1 MQGRHGGMEGGQSA
15 ALNSSQALLCI
26 RRRASIGIAELPFLQ
41 HPLQKMPLRCQSCLT
56 TNPDANR
63 FCGHC
68 GTLLHAIGGQI
79 AVPEVQWG
87 ALKQATIV
95 FADIVGSTEHVA
107 GLDPEQAMERLRPAV
122 QHMCHAVERFG
133 GTVVRTLGDGMMAL
147 FGVPKALEGHASL
160 ACEAAIAMQAA
171 FEGHAQGLSIRIG
184 LHSGQVAL
192 DPDAAD
198 AMKGGGVHGH
208 AIHLASRVV
217 ALAEPGGICLTADC
231 LALVRSV
238 CDVRPMGP
246 HVLKGIS
253 EPVEIHAL
261 LGMKHD
267 VHNYHFHEA
276 ALSVFRGRAKE
287 LETLKSA
294 LARAERSQGAVLG
307 LSGAP
312 GTGKSRLC
320 HEFAQWCRGKRIPV
334 FEIRTQLYGHATP
347 LQPVLM
353 LLRTCF
359 FQIEPA
365 HEPAV
370 ARERIAGIL
379 AKSGAGISDDFAL
392 MCEFLGVAEEG
403 GMVCSLNPKARRGR
417 LLGLVHELVKQ
428 TGTSPSVIVFEDL
441 HWLDEASAEFVSAL
455 VQAVAGT
462 RLLLLLNYRP
472 GYQSP
477 WVELPHFQAIHL
489 ADLSTDDAQD
499 LVRERLKHHPQL
511 QGFAPLI
518 VERSAGNPF
527 FAEELVNSLIE
538 KSTQLKVSGDA
549 PDAAPL
555 VNALPATVQAV
566 IGERIDR
573 LVATQ
578 RTLLHICAVIGKE
591 IPLAVL
597 QDVAVYLVSQV
608 ESGLDG
614 LCEVELLQLLREI
627 AGGRRFAFRHPLIQ
641 EVAYNT
647 QLKARRANLHA
658 AVAVAMEAHYSAQP
672 GEFAALI
679 AYHYAAAGQLVQAA
693 EHEARAAKWTG
704 STNSA
709 QALRHW
715 RRVWSFLEGQES
727 TREVNRLRALAGGRI
742 AYLGWR
748 EGLKPDEVQ
757 PIIHESI
764 QLAAEVDSRLVQLL
778 LLARGRIMQSGGG
791 AADSYVDSMLEALS
805 LTPPGQD
812 AGRVAML
819 NVALSQA
826 YAWAGLLKQGLAAN
840 DAALL
845 AVADIDQFDRDFIDF
860 SIEQWVLGIRVRLL
874 IRMNRLQEAR
884 ASLQQMLSTDQTL
897 GDPVIRQ
904 ITHHLHVELAAVT
917 QDSSLAHEHVAIVAN
932 LARQYASP
940 YSKVFSLWCSGL
952 AAASGGDLEGA
963 LQNFSEALAF
973 IGQTKA
979 AVEFEAE
986 IRASLAECHY
996 KLGNFD
1002 LAVVAAKEN
1011 IDISRPRS
1019 NRLAECRA
1027 LIVWGGTLGQKN
1039 DVESWV
1045 GAMSLFDKAEELIA
1059 VTGADIYRPGLFAER
1074 SRVAGLMARG

>member
-1 MQGRHGGMEGGQSA
+1 
-15 ALNSSQALLCI
+15 
-26 RRRASIGIAELPFLQ
+26 
-41 HPLQKMPLRCQSCLT
+41 MPLRCPSCLS

-63 FCGHC
+63 FCGQC
-68 GTLLHAIGGQI
+68 GTLLHAGGELASPVSQ
-79 AVPEVQWG
+79 ASGQEVQWG
-87 ALKQATIV
+87 ALKQATIL
-95 FADIVGSTEHVA
+95 FADIVSSTEHVA
-107 GLDPEQAMERLRPAV
+107 GLDPEEAMEQLRPAV
-122 QHMCHAVERFG
+122 QRMCNAVERFG
-133 GTVVRTLGDGMMAL
+133 GTVVRTLGDGVMAL

-160 ACEAAIAMQAA
+160 ACEAAIAMQAV
-171 FEGHAQGLSIRIG
+171 FEGHGQGLRIRVG

-192 DPDAAD
+192 DPEAAD

-217 ALAEPGGICLTADC
+217 GLAEPGGICLTADC

-253 EPVEIHAL
+253 EPVEIHVL
-261 LGMKHD
+261 LGMTHD
-267 VHNYHFHEA
+267 VHNDHFHEA
-276 ALSVFRGRAKE
+276 SLSVFRGRARE
-287 LETLKSA
+287 LEVLQKA
-294 LARAERSQGAVLG
+294 LARAELAQGAVLG

-320 HEFAQWCRGKRIPV
+320 HEFAQWCRGKLIPV
-334 FEIRTQLYGHATP
+334 FEVRTQLYGHATP

-359 FQIEPA
+359 FQISPT
-365 HEPAV
+365 HEPAA
-370 ARERIAGIL
+370 ARERIAGVL
-379 AKSGAGISDDFAL
+379 AKSGASAADDFAL
-392 MCEFLGVAEEG
+392 LCEFLGVAEEG
-403 GMVCSLNPKARRGR
+403 GVACSLNPKARRAR

-428 TGTSPSVIVFEDL
+428 TGARPSVIVFEDL
-441 HWLDEASAEFVSAL
+441 HWLDEASTEFVAAL

-472 GYQSP
+472 GYQAP
-477 WVELPHFQAIHL
+477 WAEWPHFQPIHL
-489 ADLSTDDAQD
+489 ADLSTDDARD
-499 LVRERLKHHPQL
+499 LVRERLRHHPQL
-511 QGFAPLI
+511 QGFLSLI

-538 KSTQLKVSGDA
+538 KSVHLKISGSGVADT
-549 PDAAPL
+549 APL
-555 VNALPATVQAV
+555 VHALPATVQAV

-627 AGGRRFAFRHPLIQ
+627 TGGRRFAFRHPLIQ

-679 AYHYAAAGQLVQAA
+679 AYHYAAAGQFIQAA

-709 QALRHW
+709 QAIKHW
-715 RRVWSFLEGQES
+715 RRVWSLLEGQERS
-727 TREVNRLRALAGGRI
+727 REVNSLRALAGGRI
-742 AYLGWR
+742 VYLGWR
-748 EGLKPDEVQ
+748 EGLKPEEVQ
-757 PIIHESI
+757 QICSEAIG
-764 QLAAEVDSRLVQLL
+764 LARDMDNRLEQLL
-778 LLARGRIMQSGGG
+778 LFAQGRILQSSGG
-791 AADSYVDSMLEALS
+791 AADDYVASVRKALS
-805 LTPPGQD
+805 LTPPGKD

-826 YAWAGLLKQGLAAN
+826 YAWAGLLEQGLAAN
-840 DAALL
+840 NAALL
-845 AVADIDQFDRDFIDF
+845 DLESIDTFDREFIDF
-860 SIEQWVLGIRVRLL
+860 SIEQWALGIRARLL
-874 IRMNRLQEAR
+874 VRMNRLDEAQ
-884 ASLQQMLSTDQTL
+884 ACLEKMLSANEGL
-897 GDPVIRQ
+897 NDPVIGQ
-904 ITHHLHVELAAVT
+904 ITHHIHVELAAMT
-917 QDSSLAHEHVAIVAN
+917 RDAA
-932 LARQYASP
+932 LAREHAAKVTKIAEQYASP
-940 YSKVFSLWCSGL
+940 YSRIFALWSSGL
-952 AAASGGDLEGA
+952 AEVSVGNLTVAQDSFLSALELIAS
-963 LQNFSEALAF
+963 S
-973 IGQTKA
+973 KV

-986 IRASLAECHY
+986 IRAGIAECHQH
-996 KLGNFD
+996 LGNSE
-1002 LAVVAAKEN
+1002 LALASAKEA
-1011 IDISRPRS
+1011 IAISRQRS

-1027 LIVWGGTLGQKN
+1027 LIVWGAAVASKN
-1039 DVESWV
+1039 EPGKVEE
-1045 GAMSLFDKAEELIA
+1045 AHDMLEQAAQLISQ
-1059 VTGADIYRPGLFAER
+1059 TGAKIFENSL
-1074 SRVAGLMARG
+1074 ARAKALLPARL

>member
-1 MQGRHGGMEGGQSA
+1 
-15 ALNSSQALLCI
+15 
-26 RRRASIGIAELPFLQ
+26 
-41 HPLQKMPLRCQSCLT
+41 MPLRCPSCLT
-56 TNPDANR
+56 THPDANR

-68 GTLLHAIGGQI
+68 GTLLHAG
-79 AVPEVQWG
+79 AETNHRLAPPPVPEVQWG

-95 FADIVGSTEHVA
+95 FADIVSSTEHVA
-107 GLDPEQAMERLRPAV
+107 GLDPEQAMEQLRPAV
-122 QHMCHAVERFG
+122 QRMCHAVERFG
-133 GTVVRTLGDGMMAL
+133 GTVVRTLGDGIMAL

-171 FEGHAQGLSIRIG
+171 FEGHAQGMRIRVG

-192 DPDAAD
+192 DPEAAD
-198 AMKGGGVHGH
+198 ATKGGGVHGH

-276 ALSVFRGRAKE
+276 ALSVFRGRARE

-294 LARAERSQGAVLG
+294 LARAEHAQGAVLG

-320 HEFAQWCRGKRIPV
+320 HEFAEWCRARTIPV
-334 FEIRTQLYGHATP
+334 FEVRTQLYGHATP

-359 FQIEPA
+359 FQILPTDEPA
-365 HEPAV
+365 T
-370 ARERIAGIL
+370 ARQRIADIL
-379 AKSGAGISDDFAL
+379 AKSGASAADDFAL
-392 MCEFLGVAEEG
+392 LCEFLGVAEG
-403 GMVCSLNPKARRGR
+403 GTACSLNPKARRAR
-417 LLGLVHELVKQ
+417 LLGLVHELVKH
-428 TGTSPSVIVFEDL
+428 TGTRLCVIVFEDL

-472 GYQSP
+472 GYQLLWAES
-477 WVELPHFQAIHL
+477 PHFQAMHL
-489 ADLSTDDAQD
+489 ADLGTDDARD
-499 LVRERLKHHPQL
+499 LVQDRLRHHPHL
-511 QGFAPLI
+511 QGFLPLI

-538 KSTQLKVSGDA
+538 KSVQLKISGSGVSDT
-549 PDAAPL
+549 APL

-573 LVATQ
+573 LVAAQ

-591 IPLAVL
+591 IPLVVL

-693 EHEARAAKWTG
+693 EHEARAARWTG

-709 QALRHW
+709 QAIKHW
-715 RRVWSFLEGQES
+715 RRVWSLLEGQERS
-727 TREVNRLRALAGGRI
+727 REVNSLRALAGGRI
-742 AYLGWR
+742 VYLGWR

-757 PIIHESI
+757 QICSEAMG
-764 QLAAEVDSRLVQLL
+764 LARDMDNRLEQLL
-778 LLARGRIMQSGGG
+778 LFAQGRILQSGGG
-791 AADSYVDSMLEALS
+791 AADDYVAAVRKALS
-805 LTPPGQD
+805 LTPPGKD

-826 YAWAGLLKQGLAAN
+826 YAWAGLLDQGLAAN

-845 AVADIDQFDRDFIDF
+845 DLESIDTFDREFIDF
-860 SIEQWVLGIRVRLL
+860 SIEQWALGIRARLL
-874 IRMNRLQEAR
+874 VRMNRLGEAQ
-884 ASLQQMLSTDQTL
+884 ACLKKMLSANEGL
-897 GDPVIRQ
+897 NDPVIGQ
-904 ITHHLHVELAAVT
+904 ITHHIHVELAAMT
-917 QDSSLAHEHVAIVAN
+917 QDAALAREHVAVVIKIAE
-932 LARQYASP
+932 QYASP
-940 YSKVFSLWCSGL
+940 YSRIFALWSSGL
-952 AAASGGDLEGA
+952 AEVSVGNLTVAQSSFLSALELIAS
-963 LQNFSEALAF
+963 S
-973 IGQTKA
+973 KV

-986 IRASLAECHY
+986 IRAGIAECHQY
-996 KLGNFD
+996 LGD
-1002 LAVVAAKEN
+1002 SELALVSAKEA
-1011 IDISRPRS
+1011 IAVSRQRS

-1027 LIVWGGTLGQKN
+1027 LIVWGAVLASKN
-1039 DVESWV
+1039 EPAKVEE
-1045 GAMSLFDKAEELIA
+1045 AHDMFEQAAQLISQ
-1059 VTGADIYRPGLFAER
+1059 TGAKIFETSLARARALLP
-1074 SRVAGLMARG
+1074 AGL

>member
-1 MQGRHGGMEGGQSA
+1 
-15 ALNSSQALLCI
+15 
-26 RRRASIGIAELPFLQ
+26 
-41 HPLQKMPLRCQSCLT
+41 MPSRCTSCLT

-63 FCGHC
+63 FCGNC
-68 GTLLHAIGGQI
+68 GAALGHGVQEPAPATETLRA
-79 AVPEVQWG
+79 EVRWG
-87 ALKQATIV
+87 ALKHATIL
-95 FADIVGSTEHVA
+95 FADIVSSTEHVA
-107 GLDPEQAMERLRPAV
+107 GLDPEEAMEQLHPAV
-122 QHMCHAVERFG
+122 QRMCHAVERFG
-133 GTVVRTLGDGMMAL
+133 GTVVRTLGDGIMAL

-160 ACEAAIAMQAA
+160 ACEAAIAMQTA
-171 FEGHAQGLSIRIG
+171 FEGHVQGMRIRVG

-192 DPDAAD
+192 DPEAAD
-198 AMKGGGVHGH
+198 ATKGGGVHGH

-217 ALAEPGGICLTADC
+217 GLAEPGGICLTADC

-276 ALSVFRGRAKE
+276 SLSVFRGRARE

-294 LARAERSQGAVLG
+294 LSRAEHAQGAVLG

-320 HEFAQWCRGKRIPV
+320 HEFAERCRTRLIPV
-334 FEIRTQLYGHATP
+334 FEVRTQLYGHATP

-359 FQIEPA
+359 FQISPT
-365 HEPAV
+365 HEPAA

-379 AKSGAGISDDFAL
+379 AQSGAGTADDFAL
-392 MCEFLGVAEEG
+392 LCEFLGVAEEG
-403 GMVCSLNPKARRGR
+403 AAACSLNPKARRAR
-417 LLGLVHELVKQ
+417 LLGLVHELVKH
-428 TGTSPSVIVFEDL
+428 TGTRLSVIVFEDL

-455 VQAVAGT
+455 VKAVAGT

-472 GYQSP
+472 GYQAP
-477 WVELPHFQAIHL
+477 WGEWPHFQAMHL
-489 ADLSTDDAQD
+489 ADLGADDAQD
-499 LVRERLKHHPQL
+499 LVRERLRHHPHL
-511 QGFAPLI
+511 QGFLSL
-518 VERSAGNPF
+518 VVDRSAGNPF

-538 KSTQLKVSGDA
+538 KSVQLKISGA
-549 PDAAPL
+549 GVPDLAPL
-555 VNALPATVQAV
+555 VHALPATVQAV

-573 LVATQ
+573 LVAAQ

-591 IPLAVL
+591 IPLVVL

-709 QALRHW
+709 QAIKHW
-715 RRVWSFLEGQES
+715 RRVWSLLEGQERS
-727 TREVNRLRALAGGRI
+727 REVNSLRALAGGRI
-742 AYLGWR
+742 VYLGWR

-757 PIIHESI
+757 QICSEAIG
-764 QLAAEVDSRLVQLL
+764 LARDMDNRLEQLL
-778 LLARGRIMQSGGG
+778 LFAQGRLLQSGGG
-791 AADSYVDSMLEALS
+791 PADDYVASVLRALS
-805 LTPPGQD
+805 LTPAGKD

-826 YAWAGLLKQGLAAN
+826 YAWAGLLDHGLAAN

-845 AVADIDQFDRDFIDF
+845 DLESIDTFDREFIDF
-860 SIEQWVLGIRVRLL
+860 SIEQWALGIRARLL
-874 IRMNRLQEAR
+874 VRMNRMDEAQ
-884 ASLQQMLSTDQTL
+884 ACLKKMVSANEGLN
-897 GDPVIRQ
+897 DPVIGQ
-904 ITHHLHVELAAVT
+904 ITHHIHVELAAMT
-917 QDSSLAHEHVAIVAN
+917 QDAA
-932 LARQYASP
+932 LAREHAAVVIKIAEQYASP
-940 YSKVFSLWCSGL
+940 YSRIFALWSSGL
-952 AAASGGDLEGA
+952 AEVSVGNLTVAQDSFLSALELIAS
-963 LQNFSEALAF
+963 SRV
-973 IGQTKA
+973 

-986 IRASLAECHY
+986 IRAGIAECHQY
-996 KLGNFD
+996 LGD
-1002 LAVVAAKEN
+1002 AELALASAKEA
-1011 IDISRPRS
+1011 IAISRQRS

-1027 LIVWGGTLGQKN
+1027 LIVWGAVLASKN
-1039 DVESWV
+1039 EPEKVEE
-1045 GAMSLFDKAEELIA
+1045 AHDMFEQAAQLISQ
-1059 VTGADIYRPGLFAER
+1059 TGAKIFENSLARAKALLP
-1074 SRVAGLMARG
+1074 AGL

>member
-1 MQGRHGGMEGGQSA
+1 
-15 ALNSSQALLCI
+15 
-26 RRRASIGIAELPFLQ
+26 
-41 HPLQKMPLRCQSCLT
+41 MPLHCPSCLT

-63 FCGHC
+63 FCGYC
-68 GTLLHAIGGQI
+68 GTLLHAGGELNNRQVPPP
-79 AVPEVQWG
+79 VPEVQWG

-95 FADIVGSTEHVA
+95 FADIVSSTEQVA
-107 GLDPEQAMERLRPAV
+107 GLDPEQAMEQLHPAV
-122 QHMCHAVERFG
+122 QRMCHAVERFG
-133 GTVVRTLGDGMMAL
+133 GTVVRTLGDGIMAL

-171 FEGHAQGLSIRIG
+171 FEGHAQGMRIRVG

-192 DPDAAD
+192 DPGAAD

-217 ALAEPGGICLTADC
+217 GLAEPGGICLTADC

-238 CDVRPMGP
+238 CNVRPMGP
-246 HVLKGIS
+246 HLLKGIS
-253 EPVEIHAL
+253 EPVEIHVL

-267 VHNYHFHEA
+267 VHNHHFHEA
-276 ALSVFRGRAKE
+276 SLSVFRGRARE
-287 LETLKSA
+287 LDALKRA
-294 LARAERSQGAVLG
+294 LARAEHAQGAVLG

-320 HEFAQWCRGKRIPV
+320 HEFAEHCRARLIPV
-334 FEIRTQLYGHATP
+334 FEVRTQLYGHATP

-359 FQIEPA
+359 FQISPA
-365 HEPAV
+365 HDPAD

-379 AKSGAGISDDFAL
+379 AKSVTSTPDDFAL
-392 MCEFLGVAEEG
+392 LCEFLGVAEEG
-403 GMVCSLNPKARRGR
+403 GVACSLNPKARRAR
-417 LLGLVHELVKQ
+417 LLGLVHELVKH
-428 TGTSPSVIVFEDL
+428 TGRRLCVIVFEDL

-472 GYQSP
+472 GYQAP
-477 WVELPHFQAIHL
+477 WAEWPHFQAMHL
-489 ADLSTDDAQD
+489 ADLGTDDAQE
-499 LVRERLKHHPQL
+499 LVRERLRHHPHL
-511 QGFAPLI
+511 QGFLSLI

-527 FAEELVNSLIE
+527 FAEELVNSLVE
-538 KSTQLKVSGDA
+538 KSVQLEISGA
-549 PDAAPL
+549 GLPDTASLAH
-555 VNALPATVQAV
+555 ALPATVQAV

-573 LVATQ
+573 LVAAQ

-591 IPLAVL
+591 IPLVVL

-679 AYHYAAAGQLVQAA
+679 AYHYAAAGQFVQAA
-693 EHEARAAKWTG
+693 EHEARAARWTG

-709 QALRHW
+709 QAIKHW
-715 RRVWSFLEGQES
+715 RRVWSLLEGQERS
-727 TREVNRLRALAGGRI
+727 REVNSLRALAGGRI
-742 AYLGWR
+742 VYLGWR

-757 PIIHESI
+757 QIIHEAI
-764 QLAAEVDSRLVQLL
+764 ELASEVDSRLVQLL
-778 LLARGRIMQSGGG
+778 LLARGRILQSGGG
-791 AADSYVDSMLEALS
+791 PADDYVDCMLKALA

-812 AGRVAML
+812 AGREAML

-826 YAWAGLLKQGLAAN
+826 YAWSGLLKEGLAAN
-840 DAALL
+840 DAAMT
-845 AVADIDQFDRDFIDF
+845 AVANIDQFDREFIDF
-860 SIEQWVLGIRVRLL
+860 SIEQWALGIRVRLL
-874 IRMNRLQEAR
+874 IRMNRLQEAK
-884 ASLQQMLSTDQTL
+884 ACLQQMLSTDEAL

-904 ITHHLHVELAAVT
+904 ITHHLHVEFAAAT
-917 QDSSLAHEHVAIVAN
+917 QDASLAQEHVAIVVN
-932 LARQYASP
+932 LAQQYASP
-940 YSKVFSLWCSGL
+940 YSRVFSLWCSGL
-952 AAASGGDLEGA
+952 AAASSGDPERA
-963 LQNFSEALAF
+963 LHSFSEALGL
-973 IGQTKA
+973 IERTRV

-996 KLGNFD
+996 LLGD
-1002 LAVVAAKEN
+1002 LELSIAAARSN
-1011 IDISRPRS
+1011 IDISKPRS

-1027 LIVWGGTLGQKN
+1027 LIIWGCALGRKS
-1039 DVESWV
+1039 DAESW
-1045 GAMSLFDKAEELIA
+1045 AAAIALFEQAEKLIDI
-1059 VTGADIYRPGLFAER
+1059 TGAAIYAPKLSAER
-1074 SRVAGLMARG
+1074 TRVTQLAASG

>member
-1 MQGRHGGMEGGQSA
+1 M
-15 ALNSSQALLCI
+15 
-26 RRRASIGIAELPFLQ
+26 
-41 HPLQKMPLRCQSCLT
+41 MPLRCTSCLT

-68 GTLLHAIGGQI
+68 GTPLHAGGAGTHPLAQTP
-79 AVPEVQWG
+79 APEVQWG
-87 ALKQATIV
+87 ALKHATIL
-95 FADIVGSTEHVA
+95 FADIVSSTEHVT
-107 GLDPEQAMERLRPAV
+107 GLDPEQAMEQLRPAV
-122 QHMCHAVERFG
+122 QRMCHAVERFG
-133 GTVVRTLGDGMMAL
+133 GTVVRTLGDGIMAL
-147 FGVPKALEGHASL
+147 FGVPTALEGHASL

-171 FEGHAQGLSIRIG
+171 FEGHAQGLRIRVG

-192 DPDAAD
+192 DPEAAD

-217 ALAEPGGICLTADC
+217 GLAEPGGICLTADC

-246 HVLKGIS
+246 HALKGIS
-253 EPVEIHAL
+253 EPVEMHAL
-261 LGMKHD
+261 LGMKND
-267 VHNYHFHEA
+267 LHNYHFHEA
-276 ALSVFRGRAKE
+276 SLSVFRGRTKE

-294 LARAERSQGAVLG
+294 LARAEQAQGGVLG

-320 HEFAQWCRGKRIPV
+320 HEFAEWCRAKRIPV
-334 FEIRTQLYGHATP
+334 FEVRTQLYGHATP

-353 LLRTCF
+353 LLRICF
-359 FQIEPA
+359 FQILPT
-365 HEPAV
+365 HEPAA

-379 AKSGAGISDDFAL
+379 AKSGAGAADDIAL
-392 MCEFLGVAEEG
+392 LCEFLGVAEEG
-403 GMVCSLNPKARRGR
+403 GAACSLNPKARRAR
-417 LLGLVHELVKQ
+417 LLGLVHELVKH
-428 TGTSPSVIVFEDL
+428 TGTGLSVIVFEDL

-455 VQAVAGT
+455 VEAVADT

-472 GYQSP
+472 GYQAP
-477 WVELPHFQAIHL
+477 WAQWPHFQAMHL
-489 ADLSTDDAQD
+489 ADLGMDEAQD
-499 LVRERLKHHPQL
+499 LVRERLRHHSHL
-511 QGFAPLI
+511 QGFLSLI

-538 KSTQLKVSGDA
+538 KSAQQKTFSVGVADM
-549 PDAAPL
+549 APL
-555 VNALPATVQAV
+555 VHALPATVQAV

-597 QDVAVYLVSQV
+597 QDVAVYLVGQV

-614 LCEVELLQLLREI
+614 LCEVELLKLLREI

-679 AYHYAAAGQLVQAA
+679 AYHYTAAGQLVQAA

-709 QALRHW
+709 QAIKHW
-715 RRVWSFLEGQES
+715 RRVWSLLEGQERS
-727 TREVNRLRALAGGRI
+727 REVNSLRALAGGRI
-742 AYLGWR
+742 VYLGWR

-757 PIIHESI
+757 QICNEAMG
-764 QLAAEVDSRLVQLL
+764 LARDMDNRLEQLL
-778 LLARGRIMQSGGG
+778 LFAQGRILQSGGG
-791 AADSYVDSMLEALS
+791 AADDYVASVLKALS
-805 LTPPGQD
+805 LTPPGED

-826 YAWAGLLKQGLAAN
+826 YAWAGLLDHGLAAN
-840 DAALL
+840 NAALL
-845 AVADIDQFDRDFIDF
+845 DLESIDTFDREFIDF
-860 SIEQWVLGIRVRLL
+860 SIEQWALGIRARLL
-874 IRMNRLQEAR
+874 VRMNRLDEAQTC
-884 ASLQQMLSTDQTL
+884 LKKMLSANEGL
-897 GDPVIRQ
+897 NDPVIGQ
-904 ITHHLHVELAAVT
+904 ITHHIHVELAAMTEDAV
-917 QDSSLAHEHVAIVAN
+917 LAREHVAVVIKIAE
-932 LARQYASP
+932 QYASP
-940 YSKVFSLWCSGL
+940 YSRIFALWSSGL
-952 AAASGGDLEGA
+952 AEVSVGNLPVAQSNFVSALELIAS
-963 LQNFSEALAF
+963 S
-973 IGQTKA
+973 KV

-986 IRASLAECHY
+986 IRAGIAECHQY
-996 KLGNFD
+996 LGD
-1002 LAVVAAKEN
+1002 SELALAFAKET
-1011 IDISRPRS
+1011 ILISRQRS

-1027 LIVWGGTLGQKN
+1027 LIVWGAVLASKN
-1039 DVESWV
+1039 EPGKMEEAQD
-1045 GAMSLFDKAEELIA
+1045 MFDQAAQLISQ
-1059 VTGADIYRPGLFAER
+1059 TGAKIFENSL
-1074 SRVAGLMARG
+1074 ARARALLPQRM